1 MESSRIVQDIMS
13 TPQETMTALQDR
25 LLRQHLVYVAERS
38 AFYRGRFREVGVRPG
53 DVRGVADLHL
63 LPTTSKQQ
71 LDAHNEEF
79 LCTPHSEVVDICLT
93 SGTTARPV
101 VLLQTRADLARLE
114 RNEEQGFTLAGVDAA
129 DRVMVCAAMDRCFM
143 AGLAYFLGLVRIG
156 ATVIRAGSSS
166 LPVALE
172 LVRTQ
177 RPTVLVGV
185 PTLLKTMAER
195 LLQENDTP
203 RSMGV
208 STLVCIGE
216 PVRTPDFDLSPLG
229 GRLHELWGARIHG
242 TYAGTE
248 MATAFTE
255 CSAGRGG
262 HLPPDLAVVEI
273 LDDAG
278 APVPDGE
285 PGEVV
290 VTPLGV
296 TGMPLVRFRTGDVAM
311 LHSEPCA
318 CGRATPRLGP
328 ILGRKNQVL
337 KYRGTTVFPNAIFT
351 VLQELEGI
359 RGFYLEVRD
368 EYELSDHI
376 RVVVGVEDPQTP
388 PMSGAEVAER
398 IAARVRV
405 KPEVVLA
412 PAHEVARKVQQPD
425 KRKPVTFF
433 DFRTRLHG
441 RGRS

>member
-1 MESSRIVQDIMS
+1 MI
-13 TPQETMTALQDR
+13 PQAIAAEQDR
-25 LLRQHLVYVAERS
+25 ILRRHLAYVAERS
-38 AFYRGRFREVGVRPG
+38 AFYRRRFQEAGVLPEH
-53 DVRGVADLHL
+53 VRGVAELPL
-63 LPTTSKQQ
+63 LPTTSKQD
-71 LDAHNEEF
+71 LDAHNEDF
-79 LCTPHSEVVDICLT
+79 LCTPPSEVVDVCLT

-101 VLLQTRADLARLE
+101 ALLQTRADLVRLE
-114 RNEEQGFTLAGVDAA
+114 RNEEQGFAMAGVCAS

-166 LPVALE
+166 LPVALD

-195 LLQENDTP
+195 LLREGDTP

-242 TYAGTE
+242 TYASTE

-278 APVPDGE
+278 APVPVGE

-296 TGMPLVRFRTGDVAM
+296 TGMPLVRFRTGDVAV
-311 LHSEPCA
+311 LHLEPCA
-318 CGRATPRLGP
+318 CGRVTPRLGP

-376 RVVVGVEDPQTP
+376 RVVAGVDDPQTP

-412 PAHEVARKVQQPD
+412 PAHEVAATVQQPD

-433 DFRTRLHG
+433 DLRTRLH
-441 RGRS
+441 RGERS

>member
-1 MESSRIVQDIMS
+1 MS
-13 TPQETMTALQDR
+13 TTPETMAALQDR
-25 LLRQHLVYVAERS
+25 LLRRHLAYVAEHS
-38 AFYRGRFREVGVRPG
+38 AYYRRRFREVGVRPEN
-53 DVRGVADLHL
+53 VRGVLDLHL
-63 LPTTSKQQ
+63 LPTTSKQE
-71 LDAHNEEF
+71 LDAHNAEF
-79 LCTPHSEVVDICLT
+79 LCTPHSEVVDVCLT

-101 VLLQTRADLARLE
+101 ALLQTRADLARLE
-114 RNEEQGFTLAGVDAA
+114 RNEEQGFTMAGVGAA

-166 LPVALE
+166 LPVTLE

-185 PTLLKTMAER
+185 PTLLKTIAER
-195 LLQENDTP
+195 LLLEGDVP

-216 PVRTPDFDLSPLG
+216 PVRTPDFKLSPLG

-255 CSAGRGG
+255 CAAGRGG
-262 HLPPDLAVVEI
+262 HLPLDLAVVDI

-278 APVPDGE
+278 APVPVGE

-368 EYELSDHI
+368 EYELSDCI
-376 RVVVGVEDPQTP
+376 RVVVGVDDPYAP

-405 KPEVVLA
+405 KPEVLLA
-412 PAHEVARKVQQPD
+412 PAGDVARKVQQPD

-441 RGRS
+441 GGRS

>member
-1 MESSRIVQDIMS
+1 M
-13 TPQETMTALQDR
+13 TPQAVAALQDR
-25 LLRQHLVYVAERS
+25 LLREHLAYVAERS
-38 AFYRGRFREVGVRPG
+38 AYYRRRFQETGFRPD
-53 DVRGVADLHL
+53 DVRGVADLHQ
-63 LPTTSKQQ
+63 LPTTTKQE
-71 LDAHNEEF
+71 LDAHNAEF
-79 LCTPHSEVVDICLT
+79 LCTPHREVVDVCLT

-101 VLLQTRADLARLE
+101 ALLQTRADLARLE
-114 RNEEQGFTLAGVDAA
+114 RNEEQGFLLAGVTAT

-185 PTLLKTMAER
+185 PTLLKTIAER
-195 LLQENDTP
+195 LLLEGDAP
-203 RSMGV
+203 RDMGV
-208 STLVCIGE
+208 SALVCIGE

-229 GRLHELWGARIHG
+229 CRLHELWGARIHG

-262 HLPPDLAVVEI
+262 HLPPELAVVEV

-278 APVPDGE
+278 VPVPHGE

-296 TGMPLVRFRTGDVAM
+296 TGMPLLRFRTGDVAV
-311 LHSEPCA
+311 LHLGPCP
-318 CGRATPRLGP
+318 CGRSTPRLGP

-376 RVVVGVEDPQTP
+376 RVVVGVDELHAP
-388 PMSGAEVAER
+388 PMSGVEVAER

-412 PAHEVARKVQQPD
+412 PADDVTRKVQQPD

-433 DFRTRLHG
+433 DFRG
-441 RGRS
+441 QAQGGGQG